1 MEYEKLTYTNERGES
16 VELSTESVY
25 HCNVSKDVEGI
36 AGVTNVVYS
45 TNSMGQHGDTY
56 VGQRIEARDID
67 ILGHIN
73 TRDKAQAY
81 ELRRQLLKVLN
92 PELDGTLSYEF
103 GSFKRVINCR
113 LHGEPKIER
122 KKVLLEFSIPLECL
136 NPFWREVEETKE
148 DIASWVAA
156 WHFPCVIEKDNPK
169 SMIYGYRAESV
180 IVDCYNEGDV
190 STGMRVRFVALGTVK
205 NPILLNVD
213 TGEFIKINVTMQ
225 TGDTIEVSTKYG
237 SKGAKLIRDGV
248 ETDYFRYVD
257 VDSTYMQLAI
267 GDNNFRYDAESGVN
281 SMEVSIFYKLDK
293 SSGWLLSH
301 NFKSPSFRL
310 KCERKLK
317 FLPYREWNCS
327 YCFRDFK
334 SCSIPSVDLDSSLN
348 AAVIRCEIKV
358 SISIINKT
366 SFYFTQPI
374 DRNDRLIF
382 SLPALLSD

>member
-1 MEYEKLTYTNERGES
+1 M
-16 VELSTESVY
+16 
-25 HCNVSKDVEGI
+25 
-36 AGVTNVVYS
+36 
-45 TNSMGQHGDTY
+45 
-56 VGQRIEARDID
+56 
-67 ILGHIN
+67 
-73 TRDKAQAY
+73 
-81 ELRRQLLKVLN
+81 
-92 PELDGTLSYEF
+92 
-103 GSFKRVINCR
+103 
-113 LHGEPKIER
+113 
-122 KKVLLEFSIPLECL
+122 LLEFSIPLECL

-148 DIASWVAA
+148 DIANWVAA

-281 SMEVSIFYKLDK
+281 SMEVSIFY
-293 SSGWLLSH
+293 
-301 NFKSPSFRL
+301 
-310 KCERKLK
+310 
-317 FLPYREWNCS
+317 
-327 YCFRDFK
+327 
-334 SCSIPSVDLDSSLN
+334 
-348 AAVIRCEIKV
+348 
-358 SISIINKT
+358 NKE
-366 SFYFTQPI
+366 Y
-374 DRNDRLIF
+374 LGV
-382 SLPALLSD
+382 